1 MSVLASLL
9 YEQWQTI
16 DRYGSLVE
24 NELTGIHIATTLG
37 WELHVAIEEAIGSEQ
52 ESFAEI
58 HLTLEQAKLVA
69 EKINAFIAMR
79 ENQKVGI

>member
-1 MSVLASLL
+1 MSVLGSLL

-24 NELTGIHIATTLG
+24 NESTGIHIATTAG
-37 WELHVAIEEAIGSEQ
+37 WELHVSIEEAIGTEQ

-58 HLTLEQAKLVA
+58 NLTLEQAKLVA
-69 EKINAFIAMR
+69 KKIEAFIAMR
-79 ENQKVGI
+79 EKQKTGI